1 MNQDQIKKLLLQI
14 DGEVEDFHVILSGK
28 KSRRVDG
35 LYKPDSREI
44 ILHNRNFTDDDSLI
58 YTAIHEFAHHIDFTR
73 SPVPVR
79 GRVHSRRFRDIFH
92 RLLMRAEELGL
103 YNNIFQRDERFL
115 NLTREIRERFM
126 RVHGETMKEFGLL
139 LMKARQLCLETRTS
153 FEDYVD
159 RELGLHRNEARQVM
173 RVTEMDIE
181 PEIGYD
187 NMKRVARIADPEV
200 RATAVDALKVGYSPD
215 MVEADMKRE
224 KEPNSRLQYLK
235 GERERIEKSIQKMME
250 RLEHLDRDIEKL
262 EAGEDMQDTGEVT

>member
-1 MNQDQIKKLLLQI
+1 MNQDQIKRTLLQI
-14 DGEVEDFHVILSGK
+14 DEDVEDFHVILSGK

-35 LYKPDSREI
+35 LYKPENREI
-44 ILHNRNFTDDDSLI
+44 ILHNRNFADDESLV

-73 SPVPVR
+73 STVPVK
-79 GRVHSRRFRDIFH
+79 GRVHSRRFHDIFH

-103 YNNIFQRDERFL
+103 YNNIFRRDERFL
-115 NLTREIRERFM
+115 DLTREIRERFM
-126 RVHGETMKEFGLL
+126 KVHGETMKEFGLL
-139 LMKARQLCLETRTS
+139 LMKVRDLCLQTGAR

-159 RELGLHRNEARQVM
+159 RELGLHRYEARQVM

-235 GERERIEKSIQKMME
+235 GERERIEKSIQKMIE
-250 RLEHLDRDIEKL
+250 RLERLEKDIKNL
-262 EAGEDMQDTGEVT
+262 EGGESVNKTGEVT